1 MNKKK
6 LALTLVLLVVLTGC
20 GTSPDNPTGPNTP
33 GFWEAINKF
42 FSLAMIY
49 AGRIAGNNI
58 IWGLVITTI
67 IVRVAMIPLFRA
79 QIKSSTEMAKIQP
92 EIKKIQAKYKGK
104 TDQDSK
110 MRMSQE
116 QQALYARHKINPL
129 AGCLP
134 SLIQLPLLFAFY
146 GAIQNLMI
154 NTTKAGKTGLDLFG
168 ASDMSMNFLF
178 FSDLANPNVIL
189 ALIAAATTYYSTA
202 LSSMGNDQAA
212 GSDMMKTMQYVM
224 PVMIF
229 VFGLTLPG
237 ALSLYWIVGN
247 TIMIIQTLVFKREDI
262 QRARTQKKIN
272 KK

>member
-6 LALTLVLLVVLTGC
+6 LALALVLLVVLTGC
-20 GTSPDNPTGPNTP
+20 GTNPTNPTGPDTP

-67 IVRVAMIPLFRA
+67 VVRVAMIPLFKA
-79 QIKSSTEMAKIQP
+79 QIKSSAEMAKIQP

-116 QQALYARHKINPL
+116 QQALYKRHNINPL

-154 NTTKAGKTGLDLFG
+154 NKNAAGQTGLDLFG
-168 ASDMSMNFLF
+168 AGDMSTNFLLF
-178 FSDLANPNVIL
+178 TDLANPNIIL
-189 ALIAAATTYYSTA
+189 AVIAAITTYYSTSV
-202 LSSMGNDQAA
+202 SSMGSEQAA
-212 GSDMMKTMQYVM
+212 GSDMLKTMKYVM

-237 ALSLYWIVGN
+237 ALSLYWIIGN
-247 TIMIIQTLVFKREDI
+247 IIMIIQTLVFKREDI
-262 QRARTQKKIN
+262 QRARAQRKMN